1 MEIPDDF
8 VKIEDYR
15 NDISRILDE
24 IEEKCVHLKSTYN
37 QYIKQTEKNKAFIM
51 SLDTMLY
58 QISLADLELTDHKK
72 FFNHHIYYTYGQYYK
87 LYIRIKNGFSELH
100 FSDFYKE
107 AQRIEFEPFDD
118 INFKYYP
125 FENII
130 KIHNW
135 IINFI
140 SNIKMYITKSNYEIE
155 DDAVRVKNGISID
168 NLVFEKKHLVETL
181 KNKII
186 LHISTITKFYTYQ
199 KKVMSR
205 IMLKI
210 KLLYFQLDSD
220 IKFET
225 FNYNPRQSLSNV
237 IDGRLETLTK
247 QHNFANLLMEE
258 FEGKQPINPFWIF
271 SNRIINKFLIFR

>member
-37 QYIKQTEKNKAFIM
+37 QYIKQTAQNKAFIM

-58 QISLADLELTDHKK
+58 QISLADLELADHKK
-72 FFNHHIYYTYGQYYK
+72 FFNYHIYYTYGQYYK

-155 DDAVRVKNGISID
+155 DDTVRVKNGISID

-225 FNYNPRQSLSNV
+225 FSYNPRQSLTNV

-247 QHNFANLLMEE
+247 QHNFANILMEE

>member
-51 SLDTMLY
+51 TLDTMLY
-58 QISLADLELTDHKK
+58 QISLADLELADHKK
-72 FFNHHIYYTYGQYYK
+72 FFNYHIYYTYGQYYK

-107 AQRIEFEPFDD
+107 AQRIEFDPFDD

-130 KIHNW
+130 KIH
-135 IINFI
+135 
-140 SNIKMYITKSNYEIE
+140 
-155 DDAVRVKNGISID
+155 
-168 NLVFEKKHLVETL
+168 
-181 KNKII
+181 I
-186 LHISTITKFYTYQ
+186 L
-199 KKVMSR
+199 
-205 IMLKI
+205 
-210 KLLYFQLDSD
+210 
-220 IKFET
+220 
-225 FNYNPRQSLSNV
+225 
-237 IDGRLETLTK
+237 
-247 QHNFANLLMEE
+247 
-258 FEGKQPINPFWIF
+258 
-271 SNRIINKFLIFR
+271 

>member
-51 SLDTMLY
+51 TLDTMLY
-58 QISLADLELTDHKK
+58 QISLADLELADHKK
-72 FFNHHIYYTYGQYYK
+72 FFNYHIYYTYGQYYK

-107 AQRIEFEPFDD
+107 AQRIEFDPFDD

-155 DDAVRVKNGISID
+155 DDTVRVKNGISID

-225 FNYNPRQSLSNV
+225 FNYNPRQSLTNV

-247 QHNFANLLMEE
+247 QHNFANILMEE

>member
-24 IEEKCVHLKSTYN
+24 IGEKCVHLKSTYN
-37 QYIKQTEKNKAFIM
+37 QYIKQTAQNKAFIM

-72 FFNHHIYYTYGQYYK
+72 FFNYHIYYTYGQYYK

-107 AQRIEFEPFDD
+107 ARRIEFEPFDD

-168 NLVFEKKHLVETL
+168 NLVFEKKHLVESL

-225 FNYNPRQSLSNV
+225 FSYNPRQSLTNV
-237 IDGRLETLTK
+237 IDDRLETLTK
-247 QHNFANLLMEE
+247 QHNFANILMEE
-258 FEGKQPINPFWIF
+258 FEGKHPINPFWIF

>member
-51 SLDTMLY
+51 TLDTMLY
-58 QISLADLELTDHKK
+58 QISLADLELADHKK
-72 FFNHHIYYTYGQYYK
+72 FFNYHIYYTYGQYYK

-140 SNIKMYITKSNYEIE
+140 SNIKLYITKSNYEIE
-155 DDAVRVKNGISID
+155 DDTVRVKNGISID

-225 FNYNPRQSLSNV
+225 FNYNPRQSLTNV

-247 QHNFANLLMEE
+247 QHNFANILMEE

>member
-51 SLDTMLY
+51 TLDTMLY
-58 QISLADLELTDHKK
+58 QISLADLELADHKK
-72 FFNHHIYYTYGQYYK
+72 FFNYHIYYTYGQYYK
-87 LYIRIKNGFSELH
+87 LYIRIKNGFGELH
-100 FSDFYKE
+100 FSDFYQE

-155 DDAVRVKNGISID
+155 DDTVRVKNGISID
-168 NLVFEKKHLVETL
+168 NLVFEKKHLVESL

-225 FNYNPRQSLSNV
+225 FNYNPRQSLTNV

-247 QHNFANLLMEE
+247 QHNFANILMEE
-258 FEGKQPINPFWIF
+258 FEGKQPINPFSIF
-271 SNRIINKFLIFR
+271 FNRIINKFLIFR

>member
-1 MEIPDDF
+1 
-8 VKIEDYR
+8 
-15 NDISRILDE
+15 
-24 IEEKCVHLKSTYN
+24 
-37 QYIKQTEKNKAFIM
+37 
-51 SLDTMLY
+51 
-58 QISLADLELTDHKK
+58 
-72 FFNHHIYYTYGQYYK
+72 
-87 LYIRIKNGFSELH
+87 
-100 FSDFYKE
+100 
-107 AQRIEFEPFDD
+107 
-118 INFKYYP
+118 
-125 FENII
+125 
-130 KIHNW
+130 
-135 IINFI
+135 
-140 SNIKMYITKSNYEIE
+140 MYITKSKYEIE

-168 NLVFEKKHLVETL
+168 NLVFEKKHLVESL

>member
-51 SLDTMLY
+51 TLDTMLY
-58 QISLADLELTDHKK
+58 QISLADLELADHKK
-72 FFNHHIYYTYGQYYK
+72 FFNYHIYYTYGQYYK

-107 AQRIEFEPFDD
+107 AQRIEFDPFDD

-155 DDAVRVKNGISID
+155 DDTVRVKNGISID

-225 FNYNPRQSLSNV
+225 FSYNPRQSLTNV

-247 QHNFANLLMEE
+247 QNNFANILMEE
-258 FEGKQPINPFWIF
+258 FEGTHPINPFWIF

>member
-51 SLDTMLY
+51 TLDTMLY
-58 QISLADLELTDHKK
+58 QISLADLELADHKK
-72 FFNHHIYYTYGQYYK
+72 FFNYHIYYTYGQYYK

-155 DDAVRVKNGISID
+155 DDTVRVKNGISID

-225 FNYNPRQSLSNV
+225 FSYNPRQSLTNV

-247 QHNFANLLMEE
+247 QHNFANILMEE

>member
-51 SLDTMLY
+51 TLDTMLY
-58 QISLADLELTDHKK
+58 QISLADLELADHKK
-72 FFNHHIYYTYGQYYK
+72 FFNYHIYYTYGQYYK

-107 AQRIEFEPFDD
+107 AQRIEFDPFDD

-155 DDAVRVKNGISID
+155 DDTVRVKNGISID

-225 FNYNPRQSLSNV
+225 FSYNPRQSLTNV

-247 QHNFANLLMEE
+247 QHNFANILMEE

>member
-37 QYIKQTEKNKAFIM
+37 QYIKQTAQNKAFIM

-58 QISLADLELTDHKK
+58 QISLADLELADHKK
-72 FFNHHIYYTYGQYYK
+72 FFNYHIYYTYGQYYK

-107 AQRIEFEPFDD
+107 AQRIEFDPFDD

-155 DDAVRVKNGISID
+155 DDTVRVKNGISID

-225 FNYNPRQSLSNV
+225 FSYNPRQSLTNV

-247 QHNFANLLMEE
+247 QHNFANILMEE

>member
-51 SLDTMLY
+51 TLDTMLY
-58 QISLADLELTDHKK
+58 QISLADLELADHKK
-72 FFNHHIYYTYGQYYK
+72 FFNYHIYYTYGQYYK

-140 SNIKMYITKSNYEIE
+140 SNIKLYITKSNYEIE
-155 DDAVRVKNGISID
+155 DDTVRVKNGISID

-225 FNYNPRQSLSNV
+225 FSYNPRQSLTNV

-247 QHNFANLLMEE
+247 QHNFANILMEE